1 MTPPDAASRDA
12 MKKAAAV
19 AAVAELA
26 DDMVI
31 GLGTGST
38 AEHVVE
44 ALAVRVAAGLRIA
57 GVPTSER
64 TAALAQRLGITL
76 TSFAE
81 HAVLDLVIDGA
92 DEVELGSLNL
102 IKGLGGAALRE
113 KIVAAASR
121 RMIVVVDE
129 TKLVTRLGAATPI
142 PVEIVAFGHEATLAA
157 LTANG
162 ATPVLRLANG
172 APFVTDGG
180 NYIADCAFADLADP
194 AAVQRRLDGL
204 VGVVETG
211 LFLGMASLVIVGTAT
226 GIRRLPA

>member
-12 MKKAAAV
+12 MKRAAAV

-26 DDMVI
+26 DGMVI

-44 ALAVRVAAGLRIA
+44 ALAARVAAGLRIA

-64 TAALAQRLGITL
+64 TAALARRLGITL

-102 IKGLGGAALRE
+102 VKGLGGALLRE

-129 TKLVTRLGAATPI
+129 TKLVTRLGATPI

-157 LTANG
+157 LAASG
-162 ATPVLRLANG
+162 AAPALRLAKG

-180 NYIADCAFADLADP
+180 NYIADCAFADFADP
-194 AAVQRRLDGL
+194 GAVQRRLDGL

-211 LFLGMASLVIVGTAT
+211 LFLGMASLVLVGTAT
-226 GIRRLPA
+226 GIRRLAA

>member
-12 MKKAAAV
+12 MKKAAAI
-19 AAVAELA
+19 AAVAELT
-26 DDMVI
+26 DGLVI

-38 AEHVVE
+38 AEHVIE

-64 TAALAQRLGITL
+64 TAALARGRGITL

-81 HAVLDLVIDGA
+81 HPVLDLDIDGA
-92 DEVELGSLNL
+92 DEVEIGSLNL
-102 IKGLGGAALRE
+102 IKGLGGALLRE

-129 TKLVTRLGAATPI
+129 TKLVTRLGVTPV

-157 LTANG
+157 LAASG
-162 ATPVLRLANG
+162 ATPVLRLAKG
-172 APFVTDGG
+172 VPFVTDGG
-180 NYIADCAFADLADP
+180 NYIADCAFADLSDP
-194 AAVQRRLDGL
+194 GAVQRRLDRL
-204 VGVVETG
+204 AGVVGTG

-226 GIRRLPA
+226 GIRRLPV

>member
-12 MKKAAAV
+12 MKRAAAV
-19 AAVAELA
+19 AAVAELT
-26 DDMVI
+26 DGMVI

-44 ALAVRVAAGLRIA
+44 ALAVRVAAGLRIS

-64 TAALAQRLGITL
+64 TAALAQRRGITL

-81 HAVLDLVIDGA
+81 HAVLDLDIDGA

-102 IKGLGGAALRE
+102 VKGLGGAALRE

-129 TKLVTRLGAATPI
+129 TKLVTRLGATPI

-157 LTANG
+157 LTASG
-162 ATPVLRLANG
+162 ATPVLRLAKG

-180 NYIADCAFADLADP
+180 NYIADCAIADLADP
-194 AAVQRRLDGL
+194 AAVQRRLDAQ